1 MVKNVKD
8 IDKLNKKEPLSKAQ
22 ENKFSDEKDR
32 LPKINS
38 EVSKSKNNRDHNL
51 ESLESIETTNEKES
65 DIESELKQEIEILKD
80 EKLRLLADMENLRK
94 RSEKDKIDSIKY
106 GNINLARDILSLSDN
121 LSKALD
127 FISINESRS
136 KSINNLIDGLKMVKK
151 EFITIL
157 KKHGVERIESMK
169 KKFDYNYHQAMFE
182 IETDEFD
189 EGIVV
194 QEIQNGYTMHNRLL
208 RPSMVGVSKKPENK
222 KKNTKK
228 V

>member
-1 MVKNVKD
+1 MVKKVKD
-8 IDKLNKKEPLSKAQ
+8 IDKLNKKEHLSKAQ

-51 ESLESIETTNEKES
+51 ESRETIDEKES
-65 DIESELKQEIEILKD
+65 NIESELKQEIEILKD

-121 LSKALD
+121 LSRALD
-127 FISINESRS
+127 FIPINESRS
-136 KSINNLIDGLKMVKK
+136 KSINNLIDGLKLVKK
-151 EFITIL
+151 EFTTIL

>member
-1 MVKNVKD
+1 MVKKVKD

-51 ESLESIETTNEKES
+51 ESRETIDEKES

-121 LSKALD
+121 LSRALD
-127 FISINESRS
+127 FIPINESRS
-136 KSINNLIDGLKMVKK
+136 KSINNLIDGLKLVKK
-151 EFITIL
+151 EFTTIL

-182 IETDEFD
+182 IETDEFA

>member
-38 EVSKSKNNRDHNL
+38 EASKSKNNRDHNL
-51 ESLESIETTNEKES
+51 ESRETIDEKES
-65 DIESELKQEIEILKD
+65 NIESELKQEIEILKD

-121 LSKALD
+121 LSRALD
-127 FISINESRS
+127 FIPINESRS
-136 KSINNLIDGLKMVKK
+136 KSINNLIDGLKIVQK

-157 KKHGVERIESMK
+157 EKQGVKKIESIN
-169 KKFDYNYHQAMFE
+169 KKFDHNYHQAMLE